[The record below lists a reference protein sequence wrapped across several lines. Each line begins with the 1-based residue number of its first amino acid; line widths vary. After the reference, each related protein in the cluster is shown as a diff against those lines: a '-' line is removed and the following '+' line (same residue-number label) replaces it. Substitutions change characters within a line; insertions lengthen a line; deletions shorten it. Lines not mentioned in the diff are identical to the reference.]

1 MEQEQD
7 SESDEGIQKAT
18 MEESWAVIGYDH
30 GVIGEAGYGEDHDD
44 HDGPERTQGRTE
56 LEHVPRHCCFGVRTL
71 LHMFHYTEM
80 EIAEGIENRLLYNLL
95 VEIEILSAT
104 WVFGFR
110 SKLCPSS

>member
-30 GVIGEAGYGEDHDD
+30 GVIGEAGYGEDQDD

-56 LEHVPRHCCFGVRTL
+56 LEHVPRHCCFGPY
-71 LHMFHYTEM
+71 YTEM

-95 VEIEILSAT
+95 VEIGILSAT
-104 WVFGFR
+104 WDFGFR